1 MCMHIDNIL
10 DGHNCPEGEIP
21 SVKNTVYYIPKSS
34 DSNYEVSFG
43 NKNYVDS
50 AIDSKYNF

>member
-1 MCMHIDNIL
+1 MHIDNIL